1 MRHKDKKKN
10 EIIMKEVLKKRTP
23 VLSAGGAT
31 LHRYLLV
38 RRNKERK
45 ASGFFRVNPFA
56 IFHDVWAK

>member
-1 MRHKDKKKN
+1 
-10 EIIMKEVLKKRTP
+10 MKEVLKKRTS

-45 ASGFFRVNPFA
+45 ASGFFRINPFA
-56 IFHDVWAK
+56 IFHDVWVK